1 MKSLKLNWFLT
12 SFFFSLRASSS
23 SNCSCTF
30 GVEHLQGVHLLAAR
44 NEFQRFVHDRTDRDR
59 GAAAGVA
66 VELGEHHAVEVEP
79 VVELPCRVHGVLTR
93 HGVHDEERF
102 RGFHGGF
109 DGRDLL
115 HHRLVYGQTSGG
127 IDDHDVERVLACV
140 FYGVFGDLHRV
151 FAALFGI
158 YLDADLPSEHL
169 QLVDGCRTV
178 NVAGDQQHLPAFL
191 ALDERS
197 QLA

>member
-1 MKSLKLNWFLT
+1 M
-12 SFFFSLRASSS
+12 
-23 SNCSCTF
+23 
-30 GVEHLQGVHLLAAR
+30 
-44 NEFQRFVHDRTDRDR
+44 
-59 GAAAGVA
+59 
-66 VELGEHHAVEVEP
+66 
-79 VVELPCRVHGVLTR
+79 
-93 HGVHDEERF
+93 
-102 RGFHGGF
+102 
-109 DGRDLL
+109 
-115 HHRLVYGQTSGG
+115 
-127 IDDHDVERVLACV
+127 LACV

-197 QLA
+197 QLARESGFTRTLKTRDQNHGGIALQPDVRRRAAHQQGQLVAYDLGHHLSGLHRLQYVLSQRLLLHFVGERLGYLVVDVGVDQRTANLLEGFGDVDLRDAALAFEDFERPFEFIR